1 MKSIKNYR
9 IDLANEGWNE
19 NSSEAFCAS
28 LPSIKRDWDSPAHG
42 MAPRRLLL
50 DGFHLVPAL
59 GNRFGRQ
66 FHAGADRA
74 DETLCV
80 FDLPLI
86 RILDFQQ
93 QPAGVRMESSGSHEL
108 HVADP

>member
-1 MKSIKNYR
+1 MKGVKNYR
-9 IDLANEGWNE
+9 FNLVIEGGNE

-59 GNRFGRQ
+59 GDRFGRNAKS
-66 FHAGADRA
+66 FRVV
-74 DETLCV
+74 DEMHGFV
-80 FDLPLI
+80 
-86 RILDFQQ
+86 IL
-93 QPAGVRMESSGSHEL
+93 VRRKF
-108 HVADP
+108 V